1 MELGFAALHQLLV
14 PFLTR
19 IGELLA
25 PQKVHGCSCG
35 RRGGLDASPA
45 ADRSPITP
53 ASQPSQA

>member
-19 IGELLA
+19 IG
-25 PQKVHGCSCG
+25 SCRRRRRYMVAAAG
-35 RRGGLDASPA
+35 QRGGLHTSPA